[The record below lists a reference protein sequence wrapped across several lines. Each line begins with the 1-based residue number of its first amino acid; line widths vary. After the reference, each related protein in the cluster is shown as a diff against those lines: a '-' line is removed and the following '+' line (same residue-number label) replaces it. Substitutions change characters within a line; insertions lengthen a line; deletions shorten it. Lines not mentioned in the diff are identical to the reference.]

1 MKSITVCAIL
11 ALAASAWA
19 ASPPAPGSWVD
30 CSMYSGK
37 GSGVACTRIYKP
49 VCASDGN
56 TYSNECML
64 CMKNQQLK
72 NIVLRKMNDG
82 ECATAQSAVKQP
94 TAQQNELGC
103 SGYSAACTMEYK
115 PLCGSDGNVYSNR
128 CMFCNAVWRSR
139 GALTLRNQG
148 ECVSSQ

>member
-1 MKSITVCAIL
+1 MKSITVCAVL
-11 ALAASAWA
+11 ALATSAWA
-19 ASPPAPGSWVD
+19 ASPTGESTQVD

-37 GSGVACTRIYKP
+37 GSGIACTRIYKP

-72 NIVLRKMNDG
+72 NVVLRKMNDG
-82 ECATAQSAVKQP
+82 ECSTAQSTV
-94 TAQQNELGC
+94 QQDELDC

-115 PLCGSDGNVYSNR
+115 PHCGSDGNVYSNR
-128 CMFCNAVWRSR
+128 CMFCNAVRRSR

-148 ECVSSQ
+148 ECLSSKSQ

>member
-19 ASPPAPGSWVD
+19 VSPPARGSWVD
-30 CSMYSGK
+30 CSTYSGK
-37 GSGVACTRIYKP
+37 GSGMACTRIYKP

-64 CMKNQQLK
+64 CMKSQELK
-72 NIVLRKMNDG
+72 MILRKMYDG
-82 ECATAQSAVKQP
+82 ECSTAQSTV
-94 TAQQNELGC
+94 QQDEISC
-103 SGYSAACTMEYK
+103 SGYSEACTMEYR